1 MDAMMKSTRA
11 LIAVSVIGLLGACAS
26 NPSSEAD
33 IAASSAALNSA
44 VTAGAADTAPDE
56 LRSARDKLD
65 QARRERDAGHGERA
79 ISLAREASVDARL
92 AESKAMAARSQQ
104 SAQDLNSANRA
115 LVEEINRKSN
125 NH

>member
-1 MDAMMKSTRA
+1 MDLMKNA
-11 LIAVSVIGLLGACAS
+11 KAVIAISAITLLGACAS
-26 NPSSEAD
+26 NPSSDAD

-44 VTAGAADTAPDE
+44 VTAGAADTAPTE

-65 QARRERDAGHGERA
+65 EARRERDAGHGERA

-92 AESKAMAARSQQ
+92 AESKALAARTQQ

>member
-1 MDAMMKSTRA
+1 MDVMKNARTV
-11 LIAVSVIGLLGACAS
+11 IAVSAIGLLGACAS

-44 VTAGAADTAPDE
+44 VTAGAADTAPTE

-79 ISLAREASVDARL
+79 ITLAREASVDARL
-92 AESKAMAARSQQ
+92 AESRALAAHSQK

-125 NH
+125 NN